1 MTTNTASFYRF
12 CAVHSLLIGLLPFF
26 IPVILWQ
33 QGFGLAQISL
43 FVAITG
49 LGFMVSLRW
58 WQSLYQRSQWRQIL
72 ALSFIAELG
81 LIAVI
86 ISADNTVL
94 LIGGALL
101 NGMYNCF
108 YWTTQRVMFSAMTN
122 QNRSKK
128 TSNKTGRQYG
138 NFQIL
143 VVFLLKLGILI
154 GAYLQENQHFELLFG
169 TSFFLSLLA
178 ILVLLRADNDPKI
191 ERKQA
196 KPLSKRNKLVFAI
209 DGVFLFFESY
219 FWVLSLFFISRG
231 NVFELGLML
240 VALTLVLSLIFMV
253 IKNTIDRLNQ
263 HYVFYSAVVLYALSC
278 ALRGM
283 LTVEIEGVSLYL
295 LILLIAFLTSFF
307 RLSFNKR
314 FFDHANQ
321 LDALNIIWLK
331 SYLSQGAIVI
341 FFAVLATVLF
351 FGDATVADLP
361 ALYWLLAPAGL
372 LYALYGPTPVTTK
385 HLTQLSGSDS
395 INYVPTHDKRI
406 I

>member
-1 MTTNTASFYRF
+1 MTTHTHSFYRF

-26 IPVILWQ
+26 IPVLLWQ

-81 LIAVI
+81 LIAII
-86 ISADNTVL
+86 ISADNTVV

-108 YWTTQRVMFSAMTN
+108 YWTSQRVMFSAMTT
-122 QNRSKK
+122 QQI
-128 TSNKTGRQYG
+128 SNKTANKTGKQYG

-143 VVFLLKLGILI
+143 VVVLLKLGILI
-154 GAYLQENQHFELLFG
+154 GAYLQQHQQVEILFG
-169 TSFFLSLLA
+169 ISIFLSLLA
-178 ILVLLRADNDPKI
+178 ILVLIRAGTDPTIKVSP
-191 ERKQA
+191 A
-196 KPLSKRNKLVFAI
+196 KPLKKRDKLVFAI

-240 VALTLVLSLIFMV
+240 VVLTLVLSLIFML

-263 HYVFYSAVVLYALSC
+263 HYVFYSAVVLYALSWV
-278 ALRGM
+278 LRGM
-283 LTVEIEGVSLYL
+283 LTVDVEGASLYL
-295 LILLIAFLTSFF
+295 LVLVIAFLTSFF

-321 LDALNIIWLK
+321 LDTINIIWSK

-341 FFAVLATVLF
+341 FFAALATVLF
-351 FGDATVADLP
+351 LGDATVANLP

-372 LYALYGPTPVTTK
+372 LYGLYAPPHVTTR
-385 HLTQLSGSDS
+385 HQASLSETDS